1 MKAFIINYNRL
12 TLPRKMALWLFE
24 RGVEPI
30 FIDNKS
36 DYPPLVKYYNTCPFQ
51 TIFMKANYGHMVFWN
66 CKLYELLKPNERY
79 ILTDPDLNLEGIPD
93 DFLKVL
99 NEGLDKYKEFAKCG
113 FSLEINDLPDTPE
126 GNLVKNQIEPRYWR
140 KALDS
145 LYYDAPIDT
154 TFALYR
160 EGEKTYTHL
169 AIRTNRPYTAKHI
182 PWYYYHLGELSEDE
196 QYYYLTAN
204 GSSSGKKR
212 LVP

>member
-12 TLPRKMALWLFE
+12 TLPRNMALWLFD

-36 DYPPLVKYYNTCPFQ
+36 DYPPLVKYYSNCPFQ
-51 TIFMKANYGHMVFWN
+51 VLFMKANYGHKVFWD

-79 ILTDPDLNLEGIPD
+79 ILTDPDLDLEGIPD
-93 DFLKVL
+93 DFLTVL
-99 NEGLDKYKEFAKCG
+99 NEGLNKYREYNKCG

-126 GNLVKNQIEPRYWR
+126 GNLIRNQVEPRYWR
-140 KALDS
+140 RRKGKM
-145 LYYDAPIDT
+145 YFNAPIDT

-160 EGEKTYTHL
+160 ERSNRYFHEAL
-169 AIRTNRPYTAKHI
+169 RTDRPYTAKHI
-182 PWYYYHLGELSEDE
+182 PWYYYHISELPEDE
-196 QYYYLTAN
+196 QYYYSTAN
-204 GSSSGKKR
+204 GSSSGKQR